1 MYEWAILNTK
11 YYGYIQEINEEV
23 KSAKKVIR
31 KNAAKGYRIIM
42 KELEEHQHNENCV
55 WENSIDEEELE
66 E

>member
-42 KELEEHQHNENCV
+42 KELEE
-55 WENSIDEEELE
+55 
-66 E
+66 